1 MTLPKIKNRKPSKA
15 TKKTS
20 RNNWEIFAVGVGPN
34 VQIALHIHTYIW
46 LDVVSECFILGQT
59 FHICEYLLVI
69 LAKLG
74 FNEC

>member
-15 TKKTS
+15 TKKQA
-20 RNNWEIFAVGVGPN
+20 EIIGKFLLW
-34 VQIALHIHTYIW
+34 ALGQMCKLLCIFHTYIW

-69 LAKLG
+69 LGKLG